1 MAPNKF
7 DINRTPGVKPGLKTG
22 DIISDLAQ
30 IETNDNPET
39 VKQAM
44 LAFDSFIRNGPYFA
58 VQTVG
63 KYIKTTGVI
72 LGDEEDKPDVPG
84 DRGKL
89 QRMKFVAT
97 IDVNKGACPAY
108 SMQSCFRLL
117 NDLRHVQ
124 QVWNY
129 AWGDELTPR
138 VCVGSSSDWKFLG
151 VHSISFG

>member
-44 LAFDSFIRNGPYFA
+44 LSFDSFIRNGPYFA

-84 DRGKL
+84 DGGKL

-97 IDVNKGACPAY
+97 IDVNKGTLSVNLRIQCNQVSNF
-108 SMQSCFRLL
+108 SM
-117 NDLRHVQ
+117 
-124 QVWNY
+124 
-129 AWGDELTPR
+129 T
-138 VCVGSSSDWKFLG
+138 SDMCNKFGIMHG
-151 VHSISFG
+151 VTI